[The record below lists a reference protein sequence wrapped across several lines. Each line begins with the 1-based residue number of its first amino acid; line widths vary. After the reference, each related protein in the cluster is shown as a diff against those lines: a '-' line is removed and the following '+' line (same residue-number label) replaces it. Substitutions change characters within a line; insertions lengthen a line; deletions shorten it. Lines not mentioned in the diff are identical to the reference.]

1 MFLTR
6 TIFDTD
12 PTEFS
17 KSKESLASEM
27 QSNIINFI
35 GQDQQ
40 HAIHSMYGISGR
52 KNPNITDPKIVER
65 LWHNIDIAKSW
76 INLCKDNFFNG
87 SGLTF
92 VTTIQAVTWT
102 DDTYNDY
109 TISPTVLETIRSDS

>member
-17 KSKESLASEM
+17 KSKASLASEM
-27 QSNIINFI
+27 QSKFLPLYE
-35 GQDQQ
+35 QDQQ
-40 HAIHSMYGISGR
+40 HASDGTYGIGGI

-76 INLCKDNFFNG
+76 TNLCKDNFFNG

-92 VTTIQAVTWT
+92 VTTIQEVTW
-102 DDTYNDY
+102 DDTYDNY
-109 TISPTVLETIRSDS
+109 TVIPTVLETIRSDS

>member
-12 PTEFS
+12 PTEFA
-17 KSKESLASEM
+17 KSKASEM
-27 QSNIINFI
+27 QSKFMSFFE
-35 GQDQQ
+35 QDQQ
-40 HAIHSMYGISGR
+40 HASDGTYGIGGR

-76 INLCKDNFFNG
+76 TNLCKDDFFNG

-92 VTTIQAVTWT
+92 VTTIQAVTW
-102 DDTYNDY
+102 DDTYNNY
-109 TISPTVLETIRSDS
+109 TVIPTVLETFRSDS

>member
-1 MFLTR
+1 MFLAR

-17 KSKESLASEM
+17 KSKALEM
-27 QSNIINFI
+27 KSNIINFI
-35 GQDQQ
+35 EQDQQ

-52 KNPNITDPKIVER
+52 KNPNITDPKIIER

-76 INLCKDNFFNG
+76 SNLCKDDFFNG

-92 VTTIQAVTWT
+92 VTTIQEVTWT

-109 TISPTVLETIRSDS
+109 TINPTVLETIRSDS